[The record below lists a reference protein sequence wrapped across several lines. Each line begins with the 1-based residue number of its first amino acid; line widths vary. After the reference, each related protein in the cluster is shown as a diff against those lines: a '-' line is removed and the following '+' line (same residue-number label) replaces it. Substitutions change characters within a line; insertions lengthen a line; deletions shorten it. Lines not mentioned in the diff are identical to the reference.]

1 MRFYKVEF
9 YGTRIATRDKP
20 AQEGEHTAIV
30 KLEHVDQVE
39 VQLVKKGC
47 VTGAKYVNVSGV
59 TITGEVSSAYAH
71 AAKRGAT
78 LRAENWEFATKR

>member
-9 YGTRIATRDKP
+9 YGTRIATRDQE
-20 AQEGEHTAIV
+20 AQTSDHIATVA
-30 KLEHVDQVE
+30 LEDVDQVE

-59 TITGEVSSAYAH
+59 TIAEEVSSQYAH
-71 AAKRGAT
+71 ATK
-78 LRAENWEFATKR
+78 LIATKHAQA